1 MQVPQRALNGRHLG
15 NAQCAKGAEIKRLR
29 LDETETREN
38 SKWAFKAYGEPME
51 AVSEF
56 KYLGRILTAIDD
68 DWLAVDGNLKKAR

>member
-1 MQVPQRALNGRHLG
+1 
-15 NAQCAKGAEIKRLR
+15 
-29 LDETETREN
+29 
-38 SKWAFKAYGEPME
+38 ME